1 MLRIF
6 CTNKLVCN
14 IFSGMAEKITGRKP
28 EPTEEPQ
35 NAEELILLGV
45 DADNP
50 FASELYL
57 EGRFSFPNLRSG
69 SDEYFICS
77 RKDGRRKILFLNG
90 GRLRSL
96 LYAVYDYF
104 ERLGCAYFWDED
116 IIPHLKSLPL
126 EDFNVKE
133 SPRFEYR
140 GTRYFAHR
148 SLHRF
153 QAEHWD
159 LDDWK
164 KEIDWLLKKRLNM
177 FMLRIGQDD
186 LFQKAFPG
194 QVPYPG
200 DGEKAIPAFP
210 RGFND
215 RTHFWS
221 LEERGKL
228 RKALLEYALERDLIH
243 PEDTGTMTHW
253 YSPTPDA
260 FLEKVNPGFI
270 PQAGSAHSGRN
281 LSVWDIREEENMER
295 YFQLT
300 QTHIDCYGGPP
311 HLFHTIG
318 LAERG
323 ISRDPEENL
332 RWKFYAYRRIID
344 ELRKHY
350 PDTPLLIASWDMY
363 NAHWS
368 FEAVR
373 SLIDSLNPENCIFF
387 DYTSDSQSEKD
398 SFLNWSVY
406 KRFPWIFGIF
416 QAYESGSDLRGNYK
430 TIKRRLAMAKED
442 PFCKGMVIWPEN
454 SHGDTLMYEYFAAN
468 AWNPVFLEIRDF
480 IPVFCRKRYP
490 GNSEQMTKI
499 WNLFLPVIECGAW
512 GVQYGESFAHLEHG
526 WKWTP
531 ITELSF
537 KEYPECR
544 ENAEKLKPAADFAP
558 AALRALAQLN
568 AGDTILRR
576 DIIDLAR
583 TAAARLFQYL
593 YFTVTVRHLEQKDT
607 AEILSIMRELLN
619 ELTGILAASPD
630 FSLNDTLDQLKKGKS
645 VNPAFEETLKGN
657 AENDYCRSFIYELCE
672 ACYKKELDLFAK
684 QMQTGFYD
692 RENYERIRND
702 FYAEPLEKYRP
713 DHSAASAKLPE
724 TILHMAELAEHAA
737 AVT

>member
-1 MLRIF
+1 MMQIYG
-6 CTNKLVCN
+6 TNKLACN
-14 IFSGMAEKITGRKP
+14 IFSEMAEKVTGQKI
-28 EPTEEPQ
+28 ELTEDPQ
-35 NAEELILLGV
+35 HAEELVLLGV

-50 FASELYL
+50 FASQRYL
-57 EGRFSFPNLRSG
+57 EGRLSFPNLQSG
-69 SDEYFICS
+69 SEEYFICS
-77 RKDGRRKILFLNG
+77 RRDGGRKILFLNG

-104 ERLGCAYFWDED
+104 ERAGCAYFWDED
-116 IIPHLKSLPL
+116 LIPHRSALPL
-126 EDFNVKE
+126 ENFNVKE
-133 SPRFEYR
+133 SPHFEYR
-140 GTRYFAHR
+140 GIRYFAHR

-164 KEIDWLLKKRLNM
+164 REIDWLLKKRLNL

-186 LFQKAFPG
+186 LFQKAFPE
-194 QVPYPG
+194 QVPYPR

-210 RGFND
+210 RGWND

-228 RKALLEYALERDLIH
+228 RKALLQYAGERDLIH

-260 FLEKVNPGFI
+260 FLESENPTFL

-281 LSVWDIREEENMER
+281 LSVWDIREEKNLER
-295 YFQLT
+295 YFRLT
-300 QTHIDCYGGPP
+300 QAHIDYYGGPP
-311 HLFHTIG
+311 RLFHTIG

-323 ISRDPEENL
+323 ISRDPEENF

-350 PDTPLLIASWDMY
+350 PDTPLLIASWEIY
-363 NAHWS
+363 NGRWS

-373 SLIDSLNPENCIFF
+373 ELIDSLNPKNCIFF
-387 DYTSDSQSEKD
+387 DYTSDSQSDEN

-416 QAYESGSDLRGNYK
+416 QAFESGSDLRGNYK
-430 TIKRRLAMAKED
+430 TIRRRLAMAKED

-468 AWNPVFLEIRDF
+468 AWNPVFPEIRDF

-490 GNSEQMTKI
+490 ENAERMIEI
-499 WNLFLPVIECGAW
+499 WNAFLPVMECGAW
-512 GVQYGESFAHLEHG
+512 GIQYGESFAHLPHG
-526 WKWTP
+526 WDWKP
-531 ITELSF
+531 ITDFSL

-544 ENAEKLKPAADFAP
+544 KNAEKLKPAAESSSAG
-558 AALRALAQLN
+558 LHALARLDAEN
-568 AGDTILRR
+568 AVLRR

-583 TAAARLFQYL
+583 TAIARLFQYL
-593 YFTVTVRHLEQKDT
+593 YFTVILRHLEHGEVT
-607 AEILSIMRELLN
+607 GILSLMRELLN
-619 ELTGILAASPD
+619 DLTLLLAASPE
-630 FSLNDTLDQLKKGKS
+630 FSLNDSMDLLKKGNA

-672 ACYKKELDLFAK
+672 ACYKKEFEVFAK
-684 QMQTGFYD
+684 QMQTGFHD
-692 RENYERIRND
+692 KESYEKIRNH
-702 FYAEPLEKYRP
+702 FYEEPLEKYRP
-713 DHSAASAKLPE
+713 NHAEASAKLSE
-724 TILHMAELAEHAA
+724 TILHAAELADKIK
-737 AVT
+737 